1 MTMPKIKEIKI
12 DNPIIGELDVVA
24 IPLTE
29 MGSANIQKYIKD
41 IKKEINTS
49 YNEDVID
56 MKNKLI
62 RENNDEEELKE
73 MYLKNKITIKL
84 AELGKETTDEEYEK
98 QKKRFA
104 DKYLKDKTVDD
115 IIDELSSL
123 TVDMQMQNEIILA
136 TLRASLFEI
145 LREPENRRNKI
156 FKNINELRDTF
167 SQEEMIDL
175 MKLYGEDNDPDEEE
189 IKK

>member
-1 MTMPKIKEIKI
+1 MPKIKEIKI